1 MTAPTI
7 SIPRQFT
14 GLTLSRVADSV
25 VQKANNGWPPE
36 LIFDF
41 AELNF
46 IKPAGVVFLSNL
58 FHWLKEKG
66 CEPTFDHIDGN
77 SQALRFLDDSLFFEQ
92 HCGSKVRAT
101 SSPRET
107 TRPLLKIAQK
117 DSHNW
122 LEFNL
127 LPWLAGRLSITPASL
142 FSLKASVSEL
152 FNNIQDHTR
161 YDIGSTFQMY
171 TESPYRCQTSGLAFQ
186 QRSARECRALLT
198 RLQLFRQYKKA
209 LQLAQHPE
217 TKVRALTTC

>member
-77 SQALRFLDDSLFFEQ
+77 SQALRFLDNSLFFEQ

-161 YDIGSTFQMY
+161 YDIGSTFQ
-171 TESPYRCQTSGLAFQ
+171 TVHEITISVSDFGLGIPTKVR
-186 QRSARECRALLT
+186 QRVPGITT

>member
-7 SIPRQFT
+7 LIPRQFT
-14 GLTLSRVADSV
+14 GLSLSRVADNV
-25 VQKANNGWPPE
+25 VQKANTGWPPE

-46 IKPAGVVFLSNL
+46 IRPAGVVFLSNL

-66 CEPTFDHIDGN
+66 CEPTFDHIDGD
-77 SQALRFLDDSLFFEQ
+77 SQALRYLDNSLFFEQ

-127 LPWLAGRLSITPASL
+127 LPWLAGRLSITPTSL
-142 FSLKASVSEL
+142 YSLKASVSEL

-161 YDIGSTFQMY
+161 YDIGSIFVQHFPNVHGITISVSDF
-171 TESPYRCQTSGLAFQ
+171 GLGI
-186 QRSARECRALLT
+186 
-198 RLQLFRQYKKA
+198 
-209 LQLAQHPE
+209 PI
-217 TKVRALTTC
+217 KVRERVPGLTNSAAIV